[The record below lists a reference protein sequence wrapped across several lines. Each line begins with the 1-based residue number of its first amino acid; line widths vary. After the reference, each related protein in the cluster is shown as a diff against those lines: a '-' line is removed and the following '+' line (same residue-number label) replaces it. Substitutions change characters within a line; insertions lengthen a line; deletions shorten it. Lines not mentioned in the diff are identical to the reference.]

1 MTHRSEQRLLRSAIL
16 PALAGLLAGWQLFGQ
31 ANALLTGTVV
41 DPSGAVVANAE
52 VVCRNTQ
59 TGVSTTRNT
68 NSNGLFRFPDLPI
81 GEYEVVVNYPGF
93 EQLTRKG
100 LTLLTGYSVDLHL
113 QLEVGAA
120 RQAVEVNAPVSTV
133 QPTSSEVQTSI
144 DSRSM
149 RELPLNGRNPLQ
161 LVLLTA
167 GAVEAG
173 GGGTFQSA
181 NNQIAVNGNRATDST
196 YELDGAS
203 YTDVHWGSA
212 PILPNPDALQEFTV
226 KSSNFAASQSGAG
239 ASVQFST
246 RSGTNQFHGSAFEFL
261 RNNNLDARNFFAAAA
276 IPFKRNQFGGAFGG
290 PVIKDKTFFFGSYQ
304 GTRVAGGANPAIMTL
319 ASEPLRRGDF
329 SSIAKTIVDPQNGQ
343 PFPGNA
349 IPSSRIEG
357 IAQKLLPFIPVPG
370 QPTGV
375 ALVPTKP
382 HTDQSDDQFS
392 VRGDHNFSAR
402 DHLMA
407 RYFYDKFQFQQSS
420 SPLPDFLGYLTYTNQ
435 SLIVSETHTFSPNLL
450 FVASFGRTVVPRVG
464 DGGAV
469 PTTMQKL
476 GANVPSAVPNIPPQI
491 QVTINGYSAPNS
503 GTLTDVQPS
512 TYEYRGR
519 FTWARGRHMLQFGM
533 DAIRNREY
541 AFSPAQ
547 AQGVWTF
554 DGSRSASAAI
564 RNSGDSYADFLLGIP
579 FTFKQQ
585 GAAPQDITETHW
597 NPWIQDDWKVLP
609 RLTLNLG
616 LRWEPW
622 LPAIDSVA
630 PQVGFIA
637 GRQSV
642 AAPNAPTG
650 LVFSGDPGLRHS
662 IFNTDWNNLAPR
674 AGFAWDAAGNGRTVV
689 RGAYGIFYR
698 PVGLNIQRF
707 SSNTAAFRNLVIT
720 ITNPP
725 GTANPYVGYP
735 GGDPFPAWVPATS
748 LKALSEYQ
756 FQRPVGSSGLYVGT
770 ATSYTQTWNLVVERQ
785 VRSDMA
791 VSVAYI
797 GNHMVKGTSST
808 EGNPALYGPGA
819 TAANVNAR
827 RPYAGIA
834 SLQMVSDFEHSTYH
848 GGQITVTRRMS
859 RGLNLLGNY
868 TYSKCMDN
876 NTLTTGVVSVINKLD
891 PNKDTAR
898 CDFDVTHFANLSLE
912 YDLPSVHS
920 LKGISDRLINH
931 WRMSNIMVLRSGMPF
946 GVASGRDNALS
957 GPTNNSGTNDLADQ
971 ITADTSR
978 PAGASQLAK
987 WFNTAAYVQNA
998 AGTFGNG
1005 GRNSLTAPGVWN
1017 WDFALVKSVPIAE
1030 RMQASLRFEA
1040 FNLLNH
1046 ANFNQPAATLTSPN
1060 FGTITTAGSPRVL
1073 QLALRVSF

>member
-1 MTHRSEQRLLRSAIL
+1 MTFRRFFLKTVLL
-16 PALAGLLAGWQLFGQ
+16 ALAAMATTSSLLGQ
-31 ANALLTGTVV
+31 ANSLLTGTVV
-41 DPSGAVVANAE
+41 DPSGAVVVNAE
-52 VVCRNTQ
+52 VACRNTQ
-59 TGVSTTRNT
+59 TGVINTRNT
-68 NSNGLFRFPDLPI
+68 NADGLFRFPDLPI
-81 GEYEVVVNYPGF
+81 GEYELTVTSPGF
-93 EQLTRKG
+93 EPLTRKG
-100 LTLLTGYSVDLHL
+100 LTLLTGYSVDVHL
-113 QLEVGAA
+113 RLEVGTA
-120 RQAVEVNAPVSTV
+120 RQAVEVNAPASTV
-133 QPTSSEVQTSI
+133 QPTSSELQTSI

-161 LVLLTA
+161 LVMLTA
-167 GAVEAG
+167 GAIDAG
-173 GGGTFQSA
+173 GGGSFQAA
-181 NNQIAVNGNRATDST
+181 NNQLAVNGNRATDNT
-196 YELDGAS
+196 FELDGLS
-203 YTDVHWGSA
+203 YTDVHFGSA

-226 KSSNFAASQSGAG
+226 KSSNFAASQTGAG

-246 RSGTNQFHGSAFEFL
+246 RSGTNQFHGSVFEFL
-261 RNNNLDARNFFAAAA
+261 RNNNLDARNFFAASA

-304 GTRVAGGANPAIMTL
+304 GTRVRGGANPAIMTL

-329 SSIAKTIVDPQNGQ
+329 SSLAKTIVDPQTGQ
-343 PFPGNA
+343 PFPGNT
-349 IPSSRIEG
+349 IPSSRIDS
-357 IAQKLLPFIPVPG
+357 IAQKLLPFIPVPNVAG
-370 QPTGV
+370 GT

-382 HTDQSDDQFS
+382 HTDQDDDQFS
-392 VRGDHNFSAR
+392 LRGDHNFSAR
-402 DHLMA
+402 DHLTA
-407 RYFYDKFQFQQSS
+407 RYFYDKYKFQQSS
-420 SPLPDFLGYLTYTNQ
+420 SPLPGFLGYLTYTNQ
-435 SLIVSETHTFSPNLL
+435 SIIVSETHTFSPNLL
-450 FVASFGRTVVPRVG
+450 FVGSFGRTTVPRVG

-469 PTTMQKL
+469 PVTMQQL
-476 GANVPSAVPNIPPQI
+476 GANVPPALPNLLPQI

-503 GTLTDVQPS
+503 GTLVDVQPS

-519 FTWARGRHMLQFGM
+519 FTWMHGRHMLQFGA
-533 DAIRNREY
+533 DVLRNREY
-541 AFSPAQ
+541 ALAPAQ
-547 AQGVWTF
+547 AQGVWTY
-554 DGSRSASAAI
+554 DGSRSAAASI
-564 RNSGDSYADFLLGIP
+564 RNSGDSYADFLLGLP

-585 GAAPQDITETHW
+585 GASPQDITETHW

-637 GRQSV
+637 GVQSKV
-642 AAPNAPTG
+642 APNAPTG

-662 IFNTDWNNLAPR
+662 IFRTDWNNLAPR
-674 AGFAWDAAGNGRTVV
+674 VGFAWDLAGSGRTVF
-689 RGAYGIFYR
+689 RGAYGVFYR

-720 ITNPP
+720 ISNPP
-725 GTANPYVGYP
+725 STANPFAGYP

-748 LKALSEYQ
+748 LKALGEYQ

-770 ATSYTQTWNLVVERQ
+770 RTSYTQTWNFVIERQ
-785 VRSDMA
+785 IRSDLA
-791 VSVAYI
+791 LSLAYI

-827 RPYAGIA
+827 RPYAGIG
-834 SLQMVSDFEHSTYH
+834 SLQMVTDFEHSTYH
-848 GGQITVTRRMS
+848 GAQIVVTRRMG

-898 CDFDVTHFANLSLE
+898 CDFDITHLSNVSLE
-912 YDLPSVHS
+912 YDLPDINS
-920 LKGISDRLINH
+920 LKGVPGRLINH
-931 WRMSNIMVLRSGMPF
+931 WRLSSILVFRTGTHF
-946 GVASGRDNALS
+946 AVTSGRDNALS

-971 ITADTSR
+971 ISAQSGR
-978 PAGASQLAK
+978 PAGVDQLAK

-998 AGTFGNG
+998 PGTFGNS
-1005 GRNSLTAPGVWN
+1005 GRNSLTAPGAWN
-1017 WDFALVKSVPIAE
+1017 WDFGLVKNFPITE
-1030 RMQASLRFEA
+1030 TVQAGLRFEA

-1046 ANFNQPAATLTSPN
+1046 ANFNTPSSVLTSPN
-1060 FGTITTAGSPRVL
+1060 FGSITTASSPRVL
-1073 QLALRVSF
+1073 QLALRMSF